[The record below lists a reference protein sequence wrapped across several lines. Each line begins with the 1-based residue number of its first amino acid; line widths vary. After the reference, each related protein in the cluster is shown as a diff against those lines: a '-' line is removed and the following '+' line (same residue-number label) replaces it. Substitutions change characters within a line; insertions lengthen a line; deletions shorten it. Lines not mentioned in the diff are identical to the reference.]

1 MKIKMIITLIAIALV
16 AFIGFGLFKANS
28 LTSIQIVKSVT
39 IKAPKQEVFELVKYL
54 ANFPK
59 WSPFLAQDPAQQY
72 EVKGTDGTV
81 GAQYHWVGNKG
92 KDVGYQQIVRI
103 DEGSFVGMQ
112 CDIQKPFT
120 AKPTFD
126 YYFTETAQGIV
137 VKQDF
142 KLESG
147 LVDAFFMWLF
157 GAKAEMEKTNQ
168 QGLDLLKKAAEKR

>member
-1 MKIKMIITLIAIALV
+1 MIFIIIGIAL
-16 AFIGFGLFKANS
+16 AAIIGFGLYKAS
-28 LTSIQIVKSVT
+28 GLRTIQIVKTVT
-39 IKAPKQEVFELVKYL
+39 VKGTKQEVFDMVKYL
-54 ANFPK
+54 NNFPK
-59 WSPFLAQDPAQQY
+59 WSPFLAQDPTQKY
-72 EVKGTDGTV
+72 EIKGTDGAV

-92 KDVGYQQIVRI
+92 KDLGYQEIVKVEDPNFIR
-103 DEGSFVGMQ
+103 MK
-112 CDIQKPFT
+112 CDIQKPFV

-126 YYFTETAQGIV
+126 YYFTETANGIE

-168 QGLDLLKKAAEKR
+168 QGLDLLKNAVEKK